1 MQNIIK
7 ILIDLKKEL
16 YRFDQAQQGDDV
28 VLDITIVEN
37 GVPKD
42 LAKEKVELIYINAN
56 NTVASVVGD
65 NVVINGNNVKI
76 TCPRD
81 CTRSYGIAKFQLRIV
96 STYQVS
102 TFPLALTIVPGVSQG
117 QQISQ
122 NIATIIE
129 DLTKKNIECKET
141 LDSLNAWV
149 AAHGD
154 IVAIDTRLTAAENNI
169 GNHTSQLA
177 EKANLINWELQNK
190 IRTNKP
196 IFTIIDDDGHMA
208 VKEKLVPLA
217 NKYNFKFT
225 SAIIGSWVEDSDP
238 RHMRVNDI
246 KDLYNMG
253 HEIASHSYGH
263 IHMDTTTESE
273 LKSDFERMGKFIKS
287 MGINYS
293 NLVYPFGARNDS
305 AINVVRNYVRG
316 ARTTAYGIN
325 YAPIQTWDLRVIN
338 GSTTDY
344 DTLSTDKERVQ
355 YLKNELDKAYQNKG
369 WAIYAS
375 HIYMDGNNHE
385 YIIEE
390 LVKYAQS
397 LGMEIVTFNEGLN
410 RFGNI
415 IDIGRYFD
423 YDVDSREYYVLGVN
437 SEVRSS
443 FNNVP
448 LRRVADVSN
457 STPPNYFKL
466 GDVYIRRVTYANKT
480 GFPEKEGVLTV
491 DLAGAIAYN
500 QYATQTYEPVG
511 TGRIYKRYALDSNAW
526 SEWELITPMKVIT
539 GVTSSSA
546 VTQFPN
552 NTVSI
557 FRVSY
562 ANRNGFPGNTPG
574 ILTTQRL
581 FEDSYAS
588 QEYKQINN
596 NDIYRR
602 YWQVETNT
610 WSEWTKV
617 SAI

>member
-1 MQNIIK
+1 M
-7 ILIDLKKEL
+7 
-16 YRFDQAQQGDDV
+16 
-28 VLDITIVEN
+28 
-37 GVPKD
+37 
-42 LAKEKVELIYINAN
+42 
-56 NTVASVVGD
+56 
-65 NVVINGNNVKI
+65 
-76 TCPRD
+76 
-81 CTRSYGIAKFQLRIV
+81 
-96 STYQVS
+96 
-102 TFPLALTIVPGVSQG
+102 
-117 QQISQ
+117 
-122 NIATIIE
+122 TIINTLVKE
-129 DLTKKNIECKET
+129 HEKNKK
-141 LDSLNAWV
+141 
-149 AAHGD
+149 D
-154 IVAIDTRLTAAENNI
+154 IVGINL
-169 GNHTSQLA
+169 QLD

-562 ANRNGFPGNTPG
+562 ANRNGFPGNTSG

-588 QEYKQINN
+588 QEYKQTNN

-610 WSEWTKV
+610 WSEWQLSVPITSLSSSSMEITANSLLTAFPVGRISYTPVLYSNRTGFPTSQGGTLTTYRIIATDGYAYQDYEPVGTCEKHRRYWKADTTAWSEWTKV